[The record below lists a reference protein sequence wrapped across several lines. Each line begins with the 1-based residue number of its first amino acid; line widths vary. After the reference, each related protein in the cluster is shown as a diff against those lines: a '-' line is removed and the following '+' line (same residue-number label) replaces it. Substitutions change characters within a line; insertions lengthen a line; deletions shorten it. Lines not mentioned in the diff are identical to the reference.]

1 MRIPFFSMFMT
12 SPFEG
17 LQEHAEKVKECAW
30 AFQQA
35 IECHLANKCQT
46 FEEFRQEVI
55 QLEKEADA
63 IKRRIR
69 GHLPKGT
76 LMPVYNF
83 LLFRYLREQDAVI
96 DAVED
101 ALDWISFRSEP
112 GIPPELEKEFV
123 ILADSVIDP
132 IEELSKMVVE
142 ARKYFQNY
150 SEDQRVIIKNIIH
163 TLHQQE
169 HEADKAEDMVKQKA
183 LNMNIDAVTVFHAV
197 RLAEIIGSIAD
208 HAQNAG
214 DMMRAMIAR

>member
-35 IECHLANKCQT
+35 IECHLAEKCKT

-55 QLEKEADA
+55 QLETEADV

-83 LLFRYLREQDAVI
+83 LLFRYLREQDQVI

-123 ILADSVIDP
+123 ILTDAVMDS
-132 IEELSKMVVE
+132 IEELGNMVVE
-142 ARKYFQNY
+142 ARKYFKNY
-150 SEDQRVIIKNIIH
+150 SEDQRVIIKNIIR
-163 TLHQQE
+163 TLRRQE
-169 HEADKAEDMVKQKA
+169 HEADKAEDVVKQKV
-183 LNMNIDAVTVFHAV
+183 LNMDIDAVTVFHMV

-208 HAQNAG
+208 HAENAG
-214 DMMRAMIAR
+214 DMMRAMVSR

>member
-142 ARKYFQNY
+142 ARKYFKNY
-150 SEDQRVIIKNIIH
+150 SEDQRVIIKKIIH

-183 LNMNIDAVTVFHAV
+183 LNMDIDAVTVFHVV
-197 RLAEIIGSIAD
+197 RLAEFIGSIAD

>member
-55 QLEKEADA
+55 QLETEADA

-101 ALDWISFRSEP
+101 AIDWISFRSDP
-112 GIPPELEKEFV
+112 GIPRELEKEFV
-123 ILADSVIDP
+123 ILADCVIDP
-132 IEELSKMVVE
+132 IEELSKMVAE
-142 ARKYFQNY
+142 ARKYFKNY
-150 SEDQRVIIKNIIH
+150 SEDQRVIIKKIIH
-163 TLHQQE
+163 ELHQQE

-183 LNMNIDAVTVFHAV
+183 LNMDIDAVTVFHVV
-197 RLAEIIGSIAD
+197 RLAEFIGSIAD